1 MSEQEIMLIQLKDAL
16 RKVARPYAW
25 DQALP
30 VDVQASLWRLGVPCD
45 EATPREELVA
55 QLWARQRSL
64 QMAVHSPWG
73 GPGST
78 PPSAA

>member
-1 MSEQEIMLIQLKDAL
+1 MMLIELKDAL
-16 RKVARPYAW
+16 RKVARPYAC

-55 QLWARQRSL
+55 QLWARKRSL
-64 QMAVHSPWG
+64 QMSVQPPWG
-73 GPGST
+73 GPGAT